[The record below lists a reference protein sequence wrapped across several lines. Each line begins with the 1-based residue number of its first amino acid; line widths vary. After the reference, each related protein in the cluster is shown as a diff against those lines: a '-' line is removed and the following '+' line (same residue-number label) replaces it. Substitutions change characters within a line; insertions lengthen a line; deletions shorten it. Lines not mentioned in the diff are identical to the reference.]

1 MGHFIYQL
9 PLTNHRLTS
18 LSIVGLPYVSSI
30 SDANMTIE
38 TVSASGSIGHRI
50 FQAYFLPIL
59 VIFKSLKIHFSK
71 PCPAC
76 HNFLSLRNIIHSSEL
91 LHISKLSQ
99 NILTRR
105 SIYLQSDDAVGQHLA
120 RVLDDVNCRMIG
132 GAIGGNFSRIK
143 LIGNHLSRNTSTVSL
158 KVNQQNGK

>member
-1 MGHFIYQL
+1 MFL
-9 PLTNHRLTS
+9 PYPMPTWQSRQYRPRVLSVTEYSRLTFYQFWWFS
-18 LSIVGLPYVSSI
+18 KVWKY
-30 SDANMTIE
+30 
-38 TVSASGSIGHRI
+38 I
-50 FQAYFLPIL
+50 FQ
-59 VIFKSLKIHFSK
+59 SLAQLTII
-71 PCPAC
+71 
-76 HNFLSLRNIIHSSEL
+76 FLSLRNIIHSSEL

-158 KVNQQNGK
+158 KVNQQNGKWDIPIEPGLNSARCK

>member
-71 PCPAC
+71 PCPAY
-76 HNFLSLRNIIHSSEL
+76 HNFFILKKHYSFVWIVAYFETKSEYIDQKKYLPPEWWRSRATPGKGSWWCELPNDRWRHWRELFANHTDRESLESKHQHSKSE
-91 LHISKLSQ
+91 SQ
-99 NILTRR
+99 
-105 SIYLQSDDAVGQHLA
+105 
-120 RVLDDVNCRMIG
+120 
-132 GAIGGNFSRIK
+132 
-143 LIGNHLSRNTSTVSL
+143 ST
-158 KVNQQNGK
+158 KW

>member
-1 MGHFIYQL
+1 MFL
-9 PLTNHRLTS
+9 PYPMPTWQSRQYRPRVLSVTEYSRLTFYQFWWFS
-18 LSIVGLPYVSSI
+18 KVWKY
-30 SDANMTIE
+30 
-38 TVSASGSIGHRI
+38 I
-50 FQAYFLPIL
+50 FQ
-59 VIFKSLKIHFSK
+59 SLAQLTII
-71 PCPAC
+71 
-76 HNFLSLRNIIHSSEL
+76 FLSLRNIIHSSEL

-158 KVNQQNGK
+158 KVNQQNGKWDIPIEPGFNSARCK